1 MPSINAPHSPRPPA
15 ARAGRE
21 LLEALKGLSPLDSG
35 YCFCSRADDAPDYR
49 HAAACRAAR
58 QAIARA
64 EACETGRERP

>member
-1 MPSINAPHSPRPPA
+1 MTPTDTTPQTHTPD
-15 ARAGRE
+15 

-49 HAAACRAAR
+49 HATACRAAR

-64 EACETGRERP
+64 EAPR